1 MAGRT
6 IEANSYGAIVNVLTA
21 VIASPTVDANTGMTP
36 DRVEAST
43 PIVAGIWLHETLIDI
58 LGTVLS

>member
-1 MAGRT
+1 MAGCT
-6 IEANSYGAIVNVLTA
+6 IEANGYGAIINVLTA
-21 VIASPTVDANTGMTP
+21 VIAGPTVDANTGMTP
-36 DRVEAST
+36 DCVEAST